1 MNKLIY
7 TIISTLISTFVIAQC
22 GTDEYNYRL
31 AKDKLSEGL
40 TYVDYLEQTYSLNG
54 VKYDESL
61 NIKSKKASRVIPV
74 VFHVIHAYGDENISK
89 TQIEDQMRVINED
102 FQRKNADTSNTRDFF
117 KSRAANFDIEFKLA
131 RIAPDGSYTEGITRT
146 YDPINM
152 IEDYEDRDNE
162 AKSVALAW
170 DRNRYLNIW
179 VVKEIK
185 SSGTGTI
192 LGYAQFPGQR
202 ASTDGIV
209 MIHDRVGT
217 IGTASSS
224 SSGKGRTLTHEIGH
238 WLGLYH
244 PFQGGCFG
252 GGDRVDDTPPVLE
265 ASYGCTSGQNP
276 NTCDSDF
283 PNEID
288 MVENYMDYANGSC
301 MNAFTNGQLAR
312 VNGFLASNSY
322 RARNIAA
329 SNITAT
335 GVNTNPVS
343 IPKADFWYDNP
354 DKKVICA
361 GQSMKFKDFSYNG
374 DITQR
379 TWKFEGG
386 TPATSSA
393 VNPEIVYNTPGVY
406 KVELDVANSAGGT
419 TASRIL
425 FVTVLPNV
433 AESKA
438 PFGQDFESSTSVSG
452 WQFEK
457 DLSGNGWSKSS
468 STGYSGSNSIQ
479 AYVDENTPQSLRM
492 KAISEAVDVS
502 EYEVPLSLHFK
513 YAYARRV
520 SSASE
525 ILLVLGSIDCGQSWA
540 TLKAYNSAN
549 LVTGPVSPNWVPQ
562 SKSDWGRASISLS
575 KYKDATNLFLRF
587 DVISQ
592 QGNSVFIDD
601 INIGEFAL
609 STPHLDYEIP
619 WKIFPNPAKNNFIV
633 ETESKVING
642 NLSIVDLTG
651 RILLEKKINSDQM
664 TINSSGMPNGLYILS
679 VVNNNKVWSSKL
691 IINK

>member
-1 MNKLIY
+1 MKKLIY
-7 TIISTLISTFVIAQC
+7 AIFSILITVMASAQC
-22 GTDEYNYRL
+22 GTDEYNHNL
-31 AKDKLSEGL
+31 VKDKLSEGQN
-40 TYVDYLEQTYSLNG
+40 YAEYLESIYDI
-54 VKYDESL
+54 KYDESVDL
-61 NIKSKKASRVIPV
+61 KTKKATRIIPV

-89 TQIEDQMRVINED
+89 AQIEDQLRVVNED
-102 FQRKNADTSNTRDFF
+102 FQRQNVDASNTRDFF
-117 KSRAANFDIEFKLA
+117 KSRAANFNIEFKLA

-152 IEDYEDRDNE
+152 IEDYEDRDTE

-192 LGYAQFPGQR
+192 LGYAQFPGQQ

-217 IGTASSS
+217 IGTAV

-244 PFQGGCFG
+244 PFQGGCSG
-252 GGDRVDDTPPVLE
+252 NGDRVDDTPPVAE
-265 ASYGCTSGQNP
+265 ASYGCTASQNP
-276 NTCDSDF
+276 NTCNTDF

-288 MVENYMDYANGSC
+288 MVENYMDYANGAC

-312 VNGFLASNSY
+312 VNGFLASNQY

-329 SNITAT
+329 SNIIAT

-419 TASRIL
+419 SASRIL
-425 FVTVLPNV
+425 FVTVLPNI

-438 PFGQDFESSTSVSG
+438 PFGQDFESSTSVNG

-468 STGYSGSNSIQ
+468 SIGYSGSNSIQ

-502 EYEVPLSLHFK
+502 EYEVPLNLHFK

-525 ILLVLGSIDCGQSWA
+525 ILLVLGSVDCGQSWA
-540 TLKAYNSAN
+540 TLKAYNSTN

-609 STPHLDYEIP
+609 STSVLDNEIP

-642 NLSIVDLTG
+642 NLSIMDLTG
-651 RILLEKKINSDQM
+651 RILFEKKINSDQM
-664 TINSSGMPNGLYILS
+664 TINSSGMPNGLYILC
-679 VVNNNKVWSSKL
+679 VVNDNKVWSSKL

>member
-1 MNKLIY
+1 MHLMKKSVY
-7 TIISTLISTFVIAQC
+7 TIFSILISALAAAQC
-22 GTDEYNYRL
+22 GTDEYNHSL
-31 AKDKLSEGL
+31 VKDKLSEGQS
-40 TYVDYLEQTYSLNG
+40 YADYLENIYNL
-54 VKYDESL
+54 KYDESVDL
-61 NIKSKKASRVIPV
+61 KTKKATRIIPV

-89 TQIEDQMRVINED
+89 AQIEDQLRVVNED
-102 FQRKNADTSNTRDFF
+102 FQRQNVDASQTRDVF
-117 KSRAANFDIEFKLA
+117 KSRAANFNVEFKLA

-192 LGYAQFPGQR
+192 LGYAQFPGQQ

-217 IGTASSS
+217 IGTAV

-244 PFQGGCFG
+244 PFQGGCSG
-252 GGDRVDDTPPVLE
+252 NGDRVDDTPPVAE
-265 ASYGCTSGQNP
+265 ASYGCTASQNP
-276 NTCDSDF
+276 NTCNTDF

-288 MVENYMDYANGSC
+288 MVENYMDYANGAC

-312 VNGFLASNSY
+312 VNGFLASNQY

-329 SNITAT
+329 SNIIAT

-419 TASRIL
+419 SASQIL

-438 PFGQDFESSTSVSG
+438 PFGQDFESSTSVNG

-457 DLSGNGWSKSS
+457 DLSGNGWSKPSS
-468 STGYSGSNSIQ
+468 IGYSGSNSIQ

-502 EYEVPLSLHFK
+502 EYEVPLNLHFK

-525 ILLVLGSIDCGQSWA
+525 ILLVLGSVDCGQSWA
-540 TLKAYNSAN
+540 TLKAYNSTN

-609 STPHLDYEIP
+609 STSVLDNEIP

-642 NLSIVDLTG
+642 NLSIMDLTG
-651 RILLEKKINSDQM
+651 RILFEKKINSDQM
-664 TINSSGMPNGLYILS
+664 TINSSGMPNGLYILC
-679 VVNNNKVWSSKL
+679 VVNDNKVWSSKL

>member
-1 MNKLIY
+1 MA
-7 TIISTLISTFVIAQC
+7 SAQC
-22 GTDEYNYRL
+22 GTDEYNHNL
-31 AKDKLSEGL
+31 VKDKLSEGQN
-40 TYVDYLEQTYSLNG
+40 YAEYLESIYDI
-54 VKYDESL
+54 KYDESVDL
-61 NIKSKKASRVIPV
+61 KTKKATRTIPV

-89 TQIEDQMRVINED
+89 AQIEDQLRVVNED
-102 FQRKNADTSNTRDFF
+102 FQRQNADASNTRDFF
-117 KSRAANFDIEFKLA
+117 KSRAANFNIEFKLA

-146 YDPINM
+146 YDPVNM
-152 IEDYEDRDNE
+152 IENYEDGSSE
-162 AKSVALAW
+162 AKSTVSAW
-170 DRNRYLNIW
+170 DRSRYLNIW
-179 VVKEIK
+179 VVKRIE
-185 SSGTGTI
+185 SSRAGTI
-192 LGYAQFPGQR
+192 LGYAQLPGGP

-217 IGTASSS
+217 IGTAN

-244 PFQGGCFG
+244 PFQGGCSG
-252 GGDRVDDTPPVLE
+252 SDGVDDTPPVAE
-265 ASYGCTSGQNP
+265 ASYGCTASQNP
-276 NTCDSDF
+276 NTCNTDF

-301 MNAFTNGQLAR
+301 MNAFTNGQFAR
-312 VNGFLASNSY
+312 VNGFLASNQY

-329 SNITAT
+329 SNLVAT

-343 IPKADFWYDNP
+343 IPKADFWYDDP

-419 TASRIL
+419 TASQIL

-438 PFGQDFESSTSVSG
+438 PFGQDFESNTSVNS

-457 DLSGNGWSKSS
+457 DLSGNGWERN
-468 STGYSGSNSIQ
+468 TLIGYSGNNSIM

-502 EYEVPLSLHFK
+502 EYEVPLNLHFK

-525 ILLVLGSIDCGQSWA
+525 ILLVLGSVDCGQSWA
-540 TLKAYNSAN
+540 TLKAYNSTN
-549 LVTGPVSPNWVPQ
+549 LVTGPVSPNWEPQ
-562 SKSDWGRASISLS
+562 SKLDWGRASISLS
-575 KYKDATNLFLRF
+575 KYKDETNLFLRF

-609 STPHLDYEIP
+609 STPELYQEQT
-619 WKIFPNPAKNNFIV
+619 WKVIPNPAQNSFIIKTENNTPKGKILV
-633 ETESKVING
+633 R
-642 NLSIVDLTG
+642 DLTG
-651 RILLEKKINSDQM
+651 RLLLEEQINSEQM
-664 TINSSGMPNGLYILS
+664 TINSSGLPNGLYILS
-679 VVNNNKVWSSKL
+679 VMNENKVWSSKL
-691 IINK
+691 IISK

>member
-1 MNKLIY
+1 MKKSVY
-7 TIISTLISTFVIAQC
+7 TIFSILISALAAAQC
-22 GTDEYNYRL
+22 GSDEYNHSL
-31 AKDKLSEGL
+31 VEDKLSEGQS
-40 TYVDYLEQTYSLNG
+40 YADYLENIYNL
-54 VKYDESL
+54 KHDESL
-61 NIKSKKASRVIPV
+61 DLKTKKATRIIPV

-89 TQIEDQMRVINED
+89 AQIEDQLRVVNED
-102 FQRKNADTSNTRDFF
+102 FQRQNADASQTRDVF
-117 KSRAANFDIEFKLA
+117 KSRAANFNVEFKLA

-192 LGYAQFPGQR
+192 LGYAQFPGQQ

-217 IGTASSS
+217 IGTAV

-244 PFQGGCFG
+244 PFQGGCSG
-252 GGDRVDDTPPVLE
+252 NGDRVDDTPPVAE
-265 ASYGCTSGQNP
+265 ASYGCTASQNP
-276 NTCDSDF
+276 NTCNTDF

-288 MVENYMDYANGSC
+288 MVENYMDYANGAC

-312 VNGFLASNSY
+312 VNGFLASNQY

-329 SNITAT
+329 SNIIAT

-406 KVELDVANSAGGT
+406 KVELDVVNSAGGT
-419 TASRIL
+419 SASRIL

-438 PFGQDFESSTSVSG
+438 PFGQDFESSTSVNG

-468 STGYSGSNSIQ
+468 SIGYSGSNSIQ

-502 EYEVPLSLHFK
+502 EYEVPLNLHFK

-525 ILLVLGSIDCGQSWA
+525 ILLVLGSVDCGQSWA
-540 TLKAYNSAN
+540 TLKAYNSTN

-609 STPHLDYEIP
+609 STSVLDNEIP

-642 NLSIVDLTG
+642 NLSIMDLTG
-651 RILLEKKINSDQM
+651 RIFFEKKINSDQM

-679 VVNNNKVWSSKL
+679 VVNDNKVWSSKL

>member
-1 MNKLIY
+1 MKKSVY
-7 TIISTLISTFVIAQC
+7 TIFSILISALAAAQC
-22 GTDEYNYRL
+22 GSDEYNHSL
-31 AKDKLSEGL
+31 VEDKLSEGQS
-40 TYVDYLEQTYSLNG
+40 YADYLENIYNL
-54 VKYDESL
+54 KHDESL
-61 NIKSKKASRVIPV
+61 DLKTKKATRIIPV

-89 TQIEDQMRVINED
+89 AQIEDQLRVVNED
-102 FQRKNADTSNTRDFF
+102 FQRQNADASQTRDVF
-117 KSRAANFDIEFKLA
+117 KSRAANFNVEFKLA

-192 LGYAQFPGQR
+192 LGYAQFPGQQ

-217 IGTASSS
+217 IGTAV

-244 PFQGGCFG
+244 PFQGGCSG
-252 GGDRVDDTPPVLE
+252 NGDRVDDTPPVAE
-265 ASYGCTSGQNP
+265 ASYGCTASQNP
-276 NTCDSDF
+276 NTCNTDF

-288 MVENYMDYANGSC
+288 MVENYMDYANGAC

-312 VNGFLASNSY
+312 VNGFLASNQY

-329 SNITAT
+329 SNIIAT

-419 TASRIL
+419 SASRIL

-438 PFGQDFESSTSVSG
+438 PFGQDFESSTSVNG

-468 STGYSGSNSIQ
+468 SIGYSGSNSIQ

-502 EYEVPLSLHFK
+502 EYEVPLNLHFK

-525 ILLVLGSIDCGQSWA
+525 ILLVLGSVDCGQSWA
-540 TLKAYNSAN
+540 TLKAYNSTN

-609 STPHLDYEIP
+609 STSVLDNEIP

-642 NLSIVDLTG
+642 NLSIMDLTG
-651 RILLEKKINSDQM
+651 RILFEKKINSDQM

-679 VVNNNKVWSSKL
+679 VVNDNKVWSSKL